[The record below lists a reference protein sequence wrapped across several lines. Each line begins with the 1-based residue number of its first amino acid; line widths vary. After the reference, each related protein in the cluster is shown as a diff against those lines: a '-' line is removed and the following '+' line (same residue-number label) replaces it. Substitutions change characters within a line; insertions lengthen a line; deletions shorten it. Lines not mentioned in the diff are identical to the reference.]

1 MHFPFS
7 HHESTRCRWLPVSAT
22 GEFVVRTTC
31 RLDSFEQWID
41 TTTMRCFFSESIS
54 HVSFRMCARVC
65 HLRHG
70 TTVNMAT
77 AIKSDVCFYSI
88 TRHSPVL
95 LAFGWLVEWKIFRNR
110 FMARKGFHVSR
121 CVAGKCLT
129 TNSHAYETT
138 HSELFV
144 FIFVPQ
150 AAVVCHRCRFFFFS
164 SINDEA
170 FFVLSPSHFFHIF
183 SLLLGILLALYVHA
197 LWDFYSHKTNNNKI
211 M

>member
-1 MHFPFS
+1 
-7 HHESTRCRWLPVSAT
+7 
-22 GEFVVRTTC
+22 
-31 RLDSFEQWID
+31 
-41 TTTMRCFFSESIS
+41 MRCFFSESIS

-138 HSELFV
+138 YSELFV
-144 FIFVPQ
+144 FSSFHKQPLCAT
-150 AAVVCHRCRFFFFS
+150 AAVFFFFS

-183 SLLLGILLALYVHA
+183 SLLLGILSALYVHA
-197 LWDFYSHKTNNNKI
+197 L
-211 M
+211 